1 MVNNKTADNTCN
13 ATAEFNLFGQSM
25 GTLLR
30 CVVMLQ
36 NPNQVINNFI
46 KKIKN
51 SVKICFGRNF
61 SSQNFL
67 VNIIW
72 QPTVLHSS
80 SSYTRTDNQILLLV
94 VTCVPIHSELIKI
107 RNMRR

>member
-36 NPNQVINNFI
+36 NPKQVKNNFI

-51 SVKICFGRNF
+51 SVKICSNLVEI
-61 SSQNFL
+61 FL
-67 VNIIW
+67 
-72 QPTVLHSS
+72 L
-80 SSYTRTDNQILLLV
+80 
-94 VTCVPIHSELIKI
+94 KI
-107 RNMRR
+107 SWSI

>member
-72 QPTVLHSS
+72 QPTVLHCPHH
-80 SSYTRTDNQILLLV
+80 THAQIIRFCFWLLLV
-94 VTCVPIHSELIKI
+94 FQSTA
-107 RNMRR
+107 N